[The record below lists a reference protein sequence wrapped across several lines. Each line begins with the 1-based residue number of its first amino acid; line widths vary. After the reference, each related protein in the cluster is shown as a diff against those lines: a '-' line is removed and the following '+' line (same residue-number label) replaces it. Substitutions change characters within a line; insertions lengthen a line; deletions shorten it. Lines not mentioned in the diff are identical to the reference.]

1 MAKFRINRTV
11 FLLLL
16 VLIIIVIGYVYS
28 TSVSNKEG
36 LTWKGLPGQNI
47 DTRTIQSYDNVVN
60 AEACQQHCIN
70 NNKCVA
76 ISIDNDPSN
85 KSNKK
90 NVCKLKSEAP
100 NNRIYKDR
108 HHTSFLLTR

>member
-16 VLIIIVIGYVYS
+16 VLIIIVIGYVYN

-47 DTRTIQSYDNVVN
+47 ATDTIQSYDNVVN

-70 NNKCVA
+70 NKKCVA

-85 KSNKK
+85 GKN

-100 NNRIYKDR
+100 DKRIWKER
-108 HHTSFLLTR
+108 RHTSFLLIR

>member
-47 DTRTIQSYDNVVN
+47 ATDTIQSYDNVVN
-60 AEACQQHCIN
+60 AEACQKHCIN
-70 NNKCVA
+70 NKKCVA

-85 KSNKK
+85 GKN
-90 NVCKLKSEAP
+90 NVCRLKSEAP
-100 NNRIYKDR
+100 DKRIWKRR

>member
-36 LTWKGLPGQNI
+36 LTWKGLPGQI
-47 DTRTIQSYDNVVN
+47 IATHTIQSYDNVVN

-85 KSNKK
+85 KK
-90 NVCKLKSEAP
+90 NVCRLKSEAP
-100 NNRIYKDR
+100 DKRIHKDR

>member
-36 LTWKGLPGQNI
+36 LTWKGLPGQII
-47 DTRTIQSYDNVVN
+47 DTHTIQSYDNVVN

-70 NNKCVA
+70 NKKCVA
-76 ISIDNDPSN
+76 ITIDNDPSN
-85 KSNKK
+85 DKK
-90 NVCKLKSEAP
+90 NVCRLKSQAP
-100 NNRIYKDR
+100 NNRIHKLR
-108 HHTSFLLTR
+108 HHTSFLLTQ

>member
-36 LTWKGLPGQNI
+36 LTWKGLPGQVIN
-47 DTRTIQSYDNVVN
+47 THTIQSYDNVVN
-60 AEACQQHCIN
+60 PEACQQHCIN

-76 ISIDNDPSN
+76 ISIDYDPSN
-85 KSNKK
+85 KK
-90 NVCKLKSEAP
+90 NICRLKSEAP
-100 NNRIYKDR
+100 DHRIQKDK
-108 HHTSFLLTR
+108 HHTSFLLKR

>member
-36 LTWKGLPGQNI
+36 LTWKGLPGQMI
-47 DTRTIQSYDNVVN
+47 ATDTIQSYDNVVN
-60 AEACQQHCIN
+60 PEGCQQHCIN

-76 ISIDNDPSN
+76 ITIDNAPSN
-85 KSNKK
+85 GKK
-90 NVCKLKSEAP
+90 NVCMLKSEAP
-100 NNRIYKDR
+100 DKRIR
-108 HHTSFLLTR
+108 ERRQSASFLLKR

>member
-36 LTWKGLPGQNI
+36 LTWKGLPGQI
-47 DTRTIQSYDNVVN
+47 IATDTIQSYDNVVN

-76 ISIDNDPSN
+76 ISIDYDPSN
-85 KSNKK
+85 DKK

-100 NNRIYKDR
+100 DKRIWQRR

>member
-16 VLIIIVIGYVYS
+16 VLIIIVIGYVFS

-36 LTWKGLPGQNI
+36 LTWKGLPGQI
-47 DTRTIQSYDNVVN
+47 IATDTIQSYDNVVN

-76 ISIDNDPSN
+76 ITIDNNPLN
-85 KSNKK
+85 GKN

-100 NNRIYKDR
+100 DKRIWKER
-108 HHTSFLLTR
+108 RHTSFLLTR